1 MQVHV
6 EEISPVKKRVN
17 IEVPAEQV
25 DAEIEKVYAGIQKK
39 AKLQGFRPGKAP
51 MQLIKRT
58 YSDTMREE
66 VMRSIYQQTIFKALG
81 EHKIEPVDAPTVESD
96 ILQQG
101 APFKFSALVEVLPEI
116 LLTGYTGLEVKK
128 EIYVP
133 NPDSIEAELKRMQ
146 ESMAQLVP
154 MKDDAAV
161 ENGNIVTVDYTF
173 SVEGYP
179 NETSTAEDAQIEVG
193 ANRLLP
199 GFEEGLIG
207 MKFGETK
214 DIPVTLPVGYRL
226 AEAVGKEG
234 VFHVTVKEGKCK
246 ELPEL
251 DDEFARQFGEY
262 ESMEELRAKMVEFRE
277 KHETDRIQGE
287 LKEHIVQALIDKNP
301 LEVPDALVKRQL
313 DAMLE
318 NLKNRL
324 QSQHMSIEMMGLD
337 DNGFRERF
345 RDAAADKVRGGMLLM
360 ALVTKENITVADED
374 LAKRYELIAAG
385 NPDMLDRVKEYYE
398 TNRNFKSS
406 LIAEI
411 KEDKAIDFLLGSAVI
426 TEVDASELK
435 QAEA

>member
-25 DAEIEKVYAGIQKK
+25 NAEIEKVYAGIQKK

-58 YSDTMREE
+58 YSDTMRDE
-66 VMRSIYQQTIFKALG
+66 VMRSIYQQTLFKALG
-81 EHKIEPVDAPTVESD
+81 EHKIEPVDSPTVESD

-101 APFKFSALVEVLPEI
+101 EPFKFSALVEVLPEI
-116 LLTGYTGLEVKK
+116 LLDEYTGLEVKK

-133 NPDSIEAELKRMQ
+133 NPDSIEAEIKRMQ
-146 ESMAQLVP
+146 ENMAQLVP
-154 MKDDAAV
+154 MKEDASV

-173 SVEGYP
+173 SVDGFP
-179 NETSTAEDAQIEVG
+179 NETSIAEDAQIEVG

-251 DDEFARQFGEY
+251 DDEFARQFGDY
-262 ESMEELRAKMVEFRE
+262 ESMEQLRAKMTEFRE

-287 LKEHIVQALIDKNP
+287 LKDRIVQALIDKNP

-324 QSQHMSIEMMGLD
+324 QGQHMSIEMMGLD

-360 ALVTKENITVADED
+360 ALVTKENITIADED

-385 NPDMLDRVKEYYE
+385 NPDMLNRVKEYYE

-411 KEDKAIDFLLGSAVI
+411 KEDKAIDFLLSSAVI

-435 QAEA
+435 PAEA